1 MKFDFNLGSEA
12 VFDEWVD
19 DGCKKAMA
27 ILDAIE
33 RVDIPG
39 AAKLINQ
46 DSSVSEPVNH
56 E

>member
-19 DGCKKAMA
+19 DGCQKAMA
-27 ILDAIE
+27 ILEAIE
-33 RVDIPG
+33 RVDISG

-46 DSSVSEPVNH
+46 DTVVTEPSNT
-56 E
+56 

>member
-19 DGCKKAMA
+19 DGCKKALA
-27 ILDAIE
+27 ILEAIE
-33 RVDIPG
+33 RVDIAC
-39 AAKLINQ
+39 AAKLINR
-46 DSSVSEPVNH
+46 DSVET